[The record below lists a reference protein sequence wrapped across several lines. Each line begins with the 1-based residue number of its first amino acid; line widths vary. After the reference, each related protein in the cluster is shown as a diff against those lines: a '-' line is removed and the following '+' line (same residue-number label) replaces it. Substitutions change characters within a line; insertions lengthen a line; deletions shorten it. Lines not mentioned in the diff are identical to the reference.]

1 MNEQAAGELK
11 AGTSD
16 TREVRKGPCKVS
28 QGQSQ
33 QRPAPTQ
40 KAMGRAPAISLL
52 WSEHTDLGA
61 A

>member
-1 MNEQAAGELK
+1 MNEQAAGELT

-16 TREVRKGPCKVS
+16 AREVRKGPCKVF

-52 WSEHTDLGA
+52 
-61 A
+61 